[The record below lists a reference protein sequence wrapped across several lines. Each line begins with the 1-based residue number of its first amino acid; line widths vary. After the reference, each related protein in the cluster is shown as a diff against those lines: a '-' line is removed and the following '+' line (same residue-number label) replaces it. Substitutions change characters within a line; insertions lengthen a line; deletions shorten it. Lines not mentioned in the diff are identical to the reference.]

1 MITYDYICT
10 SCDHTWE
17 EQQNITDEKIKICPR
32 CNNETAQRQ
41 ISGGTGFVLQGG
53 GWASAGYHSK

>member
-1 MITYDYICT
+1 M
-10 SCDHTWE
+10 E
-17 EQQNITDEKIKICPR
+17 VKIDAKTGKLICPK

-53 GWASAGYHSK
+53 GWASSGYATK